1 MKLKYVVF
9 IIFLLAHSYVQMQ
22 AEVLSRAEAV
32 AAALSANPEVL
43 KTREQLKLLD
53 GRITEERASALPDVS
68 SRGTMFRFNDP
79 SILNS
84 SSFDQFPAEF
94 RDMLKPVASNMWEG
108 GIDVRQTLY
117 SFKVGKAIRAARMAR
132 TLGGADLRRAQ
143 QNIALETVKAYNA
156 LLYTG
161 EQVRVQRNALERKE
175 KHLEMTRNRR
185 AAGVAT
191 ELEVLRS
198 QVDVENQRAEVTR
211 AEGGVDLARAQLN
224 ALMLRPMDAPVTP
237 SDTLEYVSADYV
249 LEDVLR
255 EAMANRPDLEVA
267 ELTEGVRS
275 QLVGVAKA
283 DSKPSVD
290 FVGSYGRST
299 RKPENFLDR
308 DFTRWSTT
316 ISIKFPI
323 FDGRRVAG
331 KVAQAEAEAGKARQD
346 KIALQNQIRL
356 QAMDSLVK
364 LNVAAKLISAAQLN
378 VQQAQKALDMTQANY
393 NYGAAT
399 ILDVTDAQNALVQA
413 ESTLAT
419 ALQQHADAR
428 ATVNYVMGHDPVESQ
443 GRK

>member
-1 MKLKYVVF
+1 MKLKYFFLF
-9 IIFLLAHSYVQMQ
+9 IIVLLNIGQLR

-32 AAALSANPEVL
+32 AAALNANPGVL
-43 KTREQLKLLD
+43 RTRQQLKLLD
-53 GRITEERASALPDVS
+53 GRITEERSNALPDIS
-68 SRGTMFRFNDP
+68 TRGTMFRYNDP
-79 SILNS
+79 SLLNS
-84 SSFDQFPAEF
+84 SSFDSFPAEL
-94 RDMLKPVASNMWEG
+94 RDLMKPVASNMWEG

-117 SFKVGKAIRAARMAR
+117 SFKVGKAIRAARLAR

-143 QNIALETVKAYNA
+143 QEIALETVKAYNA
-156 LLYTG
+156 LLYAT

-175 KHLEMTRNRR
+175 KHLEITRNRR
-185 AAGVAT
+185 EAGVAT

-211 AEGGVDLARAQLN
+211 VEGGVDLARAQLN
-224 ALMLRPMDAPVTP
+224 ALMLRPMDTPITP
-237 SDTLEYVSADYV
+237 SDTLQYVPADFL

-267 ELTEGVRS
+267 ELTESVRQ

-283 DSKPSVD
+283 ESKPSVD

-308 DFTRWSTT
+308 DFTKWSTA

-323 FDGRRVAG
+323 FDGKRTAG
-331 KVAQAEAEAGKARQD
+331 RVAQAEAEVGKAKQD
-346 KIALQNQIRL
+346 KIALQNQVRL
-356 QAMDSLVK
+356 QAMDALVK
-364 LNVAAKLISAAQLN
+364 LNVAGRLISAAQLN
-378 VQQAQKALDMTQANY
+378 VEQARKALDMTQANY

-413 ESTLAT
+413 ENTLAI

-428 ATVNYVMGHDPVESQ
+428 ATVNFVMGHDPVELRR
-443 GRK
+443 RK

>member
-1 MKLKYVVF
+1 MRLRYVALT
-9 IIFLLAHSYVQMQ
+9 IFSIALLNVQSN

-43 KTREQLKLLD
+43 KSREQLKLLD
-53 GRITEERASALPDVS
+53 GRITEEKSNALPDVS

-84 SSFDQFPAEF
+84 SSFDAFPVEL
-94 RDMLKPVASNMWEG
+94 RDLMKPVASNMWEG

-117 SFKVGKAIRAARMAR
+117 SFKVGKAIKAARLAR
-132 TLGGADLRRAQ
+132 SLGGADLRRAQ
-143 QNIALETVKAYNA
+143 QSIALETVKAYNG
-156 LLYTG
+156 LLYAN

-191 ELEVLRS
+191 ELEVLRA

-224 ALMLRPMDAPVTP
+224 ALMLRSMESPITT
-237 SDTLEYVSADYV
+237 SDTLEYVPADYV

-255 EAMANRPDLEVA
+255 EAMASRPDLDVA
-267 ELTEGVRS
+267 ELTEGVRT

-283 DSKPSVD
+283 ESKPSVE

-299 RKPENFLDR
+299 RKPENFLDH
-308 DFTRWSTT
+308 DFTKWSTAV
-316 ISIKFPI
+316 SFKFPI
-323 FDGRRVAG
+323 FDGKRVAG
-331 KVAQAEAEAGKARQD
+331 RVAQAEAEVGKARQE

-364 LNVAAKLISAAQLN
+364 LNVAGRLISAAQLN

-413 ESTLAT
+413 ESTLAM

-428 ATVNYVMGHDPVESQ
+428 ATVNYVMGHDPIESQ

>member
-1 MKLKYVVF
+1 MKIRFLA
-9 IIFLLAHSYVQMQ
+9 ILLAISAFASGIAG
-22 AEVLSRAEAV
+22 AEVMSRAEAV
-32 AAALSANPEVL
+32 AAALSANPEVM
-43 KTREQLKLLD
+43 KTREQLKLYD
-53 GRITEERASALPDVS
+53 GRITEERANALPDVS

-84 SSFDQFPAEF
+84 SSFDAFPSEL
-94 RDMLKPVASNMWEG
+94 RDLMKPVASNMWEG

-117 SFKVGKAIRAARMAR
+117 SFKVGKAIRAARLAR
-132 TLGGADLRRAQ
+132 SLGGADLRRAQ
-143 QNIALETVKAYNA
+143 QSIALEAVKAYNG
-156 LLYTG
+156 LLYAT

-211 AEGGVDLARAQLN
+211 AEGTVDLARAQLN
-224 ALMLRPMDAPVTP
+224 ALMLRPMDAPITP
-237 SDTLEYVSADYV
+237 SDTLEYVQADYV

-255 EAMANRPDLEVA
+255 EAMASRPDLQVA
-267 ELTEGVRS
+267 ELTESIRT

-283 DSKPSVD
+283 DSKPSFD

-299 RKPENFLDR
+299 RKPENFIDR
-308 DFTRWSTT
+308 DFTKWTT
-316 ISIKFPI
+316 AINIKFPI
-323 FDGRRVAG
+323 FDGKRVAG
-331 KVAQAEAEAGKARQD
+331 KVAQAEAEVGKARQD
-346 KIALQNQIRL
+346 KIALLNQIRL

-364 LNVAAKLISAAQLN
+364 LNVAARLISAAQLN

-393 NYGAAT
+393 SYGAAT

-413 ESTLAT
+413 ESTLAM

-428 ATVNYVMGHDPVESQ
+428 ATVNFVMGHDPVESQ